1 MAYLTCS
8 FGCRVHDCPGA
19 AWRLEIGNGRLT
31 AICPLKGDEACCYV
45 CDAATFKAI
54 VTCMVSPQDA
64 FFDLRV
70 NIEGDVELGL
80 KLSPVLET
88 FFKRYPWDI

>member
-1 MAYLTCS
+1 M
-8 FGCRVHDCPGA
+8 
-19 AWRLEIGNGRLT
+19 EICNGRLT
-31 AICPLKGDEACCYV
+31 AVSPLNGDETCCYV
-45 CDAATFKAI
+45 CDTATFKAI
-54 VTCMVSPQDA
+54 VNGTISPQDA

-70 NIEGDVELGL
+70 DIEGDVELGL